1 MFIIKLESCPLD
13 YIQIFLRLKCTS
25 SLSTALYGCEIWLL
39 ILKKHHLQMSENG
52 VLGKYLDVREV
63 Y

>member
-1 MFIIKLESCPLD
+1 M
-13 YIQIFLRLKCTS
+13 
-25 SLSTALYGCEIWLL
+25 YGCEIWLL
-39 ILKKHHLQMSENG
+39 VLKKHPLHMFENG

>member
-1 MFIIKLESCPLD
+1 MASCSGK
-13 YIQIFLRLKCTS
+13 I
-25 SLSTALYGCEIWLL
+25 
-39 ILKKHHLQMSENG
+39 KHHLQMSENG